1 MMQKFFSLFF
11 LFISAVPV
19 FGQSGLEGSENY
31 AVNDFGDTIRGFIEE
46 IGESRITIASIVNNQ
61 YKVRRLST
69 KTVTEY
75 HLNDTVYKRVS
86 INLKT
91 PEDTEALIA
100 LAQTSKVFLKVKIDG
115 PASLFERNV
124 KRIKLMD
131 PDINSDA
138 KGFLNKVPESQLF
151 LHFNPKL
158 PAVLINDKN
167 FYEISI
173 RALGDKKRVRDR
185 LNSGYYTF
193 ENLEQM
199 LLDYNYLV
207 ENNLE

>member
-1 MMQKFFSLFF
+1 MMQKILFLFF
-11 LFISAVPV
+11 LSFCSIQTS
-19 FGQSGLEGSENY
+19 GQTSLLGSENY
-31 AVNDFGDTIRGFIEE
+31 AVNDKGDTLRGFIEE
-46 IGESRITIASIVNNQ
+46 IGETRITIASIVNNQ
-61 YKVRRLST
+61 YRVRKLST
-69 KTVTEY
+69 KTVAEY
-75 HLNDTVYKRVS
+75 HMHDSVYKRVS

-91 PEDTEALIA
+91 PRDAHELVA
-100 LAQTSKVFLKVKIDG
+100 LAQTSKVFLKGIIIG

-124 KRIKLMD
+124 KRLKLLDAEM
-131 PDINSDA
+131 NSDA
-138 KGFLNKVPESQLF
+138 KGFLQKVPEAQLF

-158 PAVLINDKN
+158 PAVLIDENN
-167 FYEISI
+167 FYEMSI

-193 ENLEQM
+193 DNLEQM